1 MNNSQPPLSTRRE
14 FLKTSGQIAAASA
27 LAGVS
32 IPFVHAAGSETI
44 NIALVGCGGR
54 GTGAAKNAMDQSGPP
69 INLVAMA
76 DIFQHR
82 LQGSHDSL
90 QKALPTQV
98 KVPEIGRAHV

>member
-1 MNNSQPPLSTRRE
+1 MKDLHPSQSTRRE
-14 FLKTSGQIAAASA
+14 FLRTSGQIAAASA

-44 NIALVGCGGR
+44 NVALVGCGGR

-76 DIFQHR
+76 DIFEHR
-82 LQGSHDSL
+82 M
-90 QKALPTQV
+90 
-98 KVPEIGRAHV
+98 E